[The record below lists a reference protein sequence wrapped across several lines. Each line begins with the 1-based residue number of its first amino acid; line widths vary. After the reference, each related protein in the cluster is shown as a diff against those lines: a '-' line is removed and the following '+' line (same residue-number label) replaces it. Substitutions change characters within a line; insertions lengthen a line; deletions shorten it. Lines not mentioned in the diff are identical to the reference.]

1 MRGHS
6 SCGPEN
12 RLNEIDGAFGRGFA
26 RRDTGLRL
34 PSETPFRRELL
45 VILLFPVL
53 LLTEIACGGGGS
65 QMSSSGNPGG
75 ALHQYATGQGP
86 TWVAAG
92 DFNGDKNLDLAV
104 SNGTD
109 NTVSVLLGNG
119 DGTFQ
124 GHVDY
129 PADTS
134 LSAVAVGD
142 FNGDGKQD
150 LVVASSSDGLLLGNG
165 DGTFQAIVPLFTRAV
180 QSYAVA
186 VGDVNGDGKPDLVF
200 VSSAYGNQV
209 LFGNGDSTFLAG
221 PDVSEW
227 SDFYP
232 CCVVLGDFN
241 GDSKLDVVLS
251 SANHGSG
258 WAIPL
263 PGDGAGNFQF
273 SADAFYAIGDAEAGS
288 GVVLSDF
295 NGDGKPDIATGS
307 GFYSGVGLLLG
318 NGDGTFQSA
327 TEFTTGSG
335 VATAVGVADFNA
347 DGKPDLVVV
356 NGNSLGINGSNTVSI
371 LLGNGDGTFQ
381 THVDYPT
388 GQAPT
393 SVAIGDF
400 NGDGKLDL
408 AVANQDDNTVS
419 ILLGNGDG
427 TFQSKW

>member
-1 MRGHS
+1 MGEKS
-6 SCGPEN
+6 SCGPEIH
-12 RLNEIDGAFGRGFA
+12 LNERGGANRRGFTG
-26 RRDTGLRL
+26 RDTGLSFL
-34 PSETPFRRELL
+34 SKTPLRRELF
-45 VILLFPVL
+45 LLLPLAGL
-53 LLTEIACGGGGS
+53 LLTQIACGGSGG
-65 QMSSSGNPGG
+65 QMSSSGTPGG
-75 ALHQYATGQGP
+75 TMHQYATGQGP
-86 TWVAAG
+86 TWVAAA

-119 DGTFQ
+119 DGTFR

-134 LSAVAVGD
+134 LWAVAAGD

-150 LVVASSSDGLLLGNG
+150 LVVASSFDGLLLGNG
-165 DGTFQAIVPLFTRAV
+165 DGTFQAMLPLSTRV
-180 QSYAVA
+180 LDNYSLT
-186 VGDVNGDGKPDLVF
+186 VGDLNGDGKPDLVF
-200 VSSAYGNQV
+200 VGSADGDQV
-209 LFGNGDSTFLAG
+209 LLGNGDGTFLAG
-221 PDVSEW
+221 EDVSYW
-227 SDFYP
+227 TDFYP

-241 GDSKLDVVLS
+241 GDSKVDVVLS
-251 SANHGSG
+251 ATNHGSG
-258 WAIPL
+258 WAIAIPGN
-263 PGDGAGNFQF
+263 GDGSFQF
-273 SADAFYAIGDAEAGS
+273 MGFGYYEIGYAEAGS

-307 GFYSGVGLLLG
+307 GFNSSVGLLLG
-318 NGDGTFQSA
+318 NGDGTFQSP
-327 TEFTTGSG
+327 TEFATGSG
-335 VATAVGVADFNA
+335 TPTAVAVADFNA

-356 NGNSLGINGSNTVSI
+356 NGNSLGVNGSNTVSV

-381 THVDYPT
+381 PHVDYPT

-408 AVANQDDNTVS
+408 AITNQDDNTVS

-427 TFQSKW
+427 TFKSKW

>member
-1 MRGHS
+1 MREHS
-6 SCGPEN
+6 IWGTQIH
-12 RLNEIDGAFGRGFA
+12 LNERGGACRRGFTG
-26 RRDTGLRL
+26 RDTGPSLL
-34 PSETPFRRELL
+34 SETPFRRELL
-45 VILLFPVL
+45 VMLLLAIL
-53 LLTEIACGGGGS
+53 LLTEIACGGGGG

-75 ALHQYATGQGP
+75 SVHQYATGKGP

-92 DFNGDKNLDLAV
+92 DFNGDKKLDLAV

-134 LSAVAVGD
+134 LWAVAVGD
-142 FNGDGKQD
+142 VNGDGKRD
-150 LVVASSSDGLLLGNG
+150 LVVASGSDGLLLGNG
-165 DGTFQAIVPLFTRAV
+165 DGTFQAMVPLFTRAL

-186 VGDVNGDGKPDLVF
+186 VGDLNGDGKPDLVF

-209 LFGNGDSTFLAG
+209 LLGNGDGTFLTG
-221 PDVSEW
+221 GDISYW

-241 GDSKLDVVLS
+241 ADNKLDVVLS
-251 SANHGSG
+251 ATNHGSG

-263 PGDGAGNFQF
+263 SGDGDGNFQF
-273 SADAFYAIGDAEAGS
+273 PAGAFYEIGDAEEGS

-295 NGDGKPDIATGS
+295 NGDGKQDIATGS

-318 NGDGTFQSA
+318 NGDGTFQSP
-327 TEFTTGSG
+327 TEFATGSAI
-335 VATAVGVADFNA
+335 ATALAVADFNA
-347 DGKPDLVVV
+347 DGKQDLAVV
-356 NGNSLGINGSNTVSI
+356 NGNSLNINGSNTVSI

-381 THVDYPT
+381 AHVDCPT

-393 SVAIGDF
+393 SLAIGDF

-408 AVANQDDNTVS
+408 AVTNQDDNTVS

-427 TFQSKW
+427 TFKSKW

>member
-1 MRGHS
+1 MREHS
-6 SCGPEN
+6 TCGPQIH
-12 RLNEIDGAFGRGFA
+12 LNECGGAYRRGFSG
-26 RRDTGLRL
+26 RDTGLSL
-34 PSETPFRRELL
+34 LSETPFRRELL
-45 VILLFPVL
+45 LILLLSVL
-53 LLTEIACGGGGS
+53 LLTEIACGGGGG
-65 QMSSSGNPGG
+65 QISSSGNPGG
-75 ALHQYATGQGP
+75 SVHQYATGKGP
-86 TWVAAG
+86 TWVAVG

-104 SNGTD
+104 TNGTD

-134 LSAVAVGD
+134 LWAVVVGD
-142 FNGDGKQD
+142 FNSDGKQD

-165 DGTFQAIVPLFTRAV
+165 DGTFQAMVPLLTRAL

-186 VGDVNGDGKPDLVF
+186 VGDLNGDGKPDLVF
-200 VSSAYGNQV
+200 VSSAYGDQV
-209 LFGNGDSTFLAG
+209 LLGNGDGTFLAG
-221 PDVSEW
+221 GDVSYW

-251 SANHGSG
+251 ATNHGSG
-258 WAIPL
+258 WAIPISGN
-263 PGDGAGNFQF
+263 GDGSFQF
-273 SADAFYAIGDAEAGS
+273 TGFGFYEIGDAEAGS

-295 NGDGKPDIATGS
+295 NGDGKQDIATGS
-307 GFYSGVGLLLG
+307 GFNSGVGLLLG
-318 NGDGTFQSA
+318 NGDGTFQ
-327 TEFTTGSG
+327 TPIEFATGSG
-335 VATAVGVADFNA
+335 TATAVAVADFNA

-356 NGNSLGINGSNTVSI
+356 NGNSLGVNGSNTVSI

-381 THVDYPT
+381 AHVDYPT

-393 SVAIGDF
+393 SLAIGDF

-408 AVANQDDNTVS
+408 AVTNQDDNTVS

-427 TFQSKW
+427 TFKSKW